1 MIPIVSLRPLRA
13 ASSRLLPVALATLLV
28 ACADDP
34 GKELPPALAAV
45 PGSVVEPEAA
55 DRATKAPVLA
65 RRYDVNGDGRED
77 LVWATANGEQQRW
90 LMNGASAA
98 TVQPTTVNALNPF
111 TYSVR
116 SVLGVQPSVP
126 FAQQCVDPVLLL
138 ADGTL
143 RVLNQST
150 DGGSCTLTNQRD
162 FKPPGWNLVSTEGD
176 YDNVFNNEIVW
187 RNAVGTVAIWGL
199 DATLNIEAAGFPA
212 TAPLEWS
219 IVDARGDYDGDQRSD
234 ILWRNSAGTVAM
246 WRMTG
251 LSAIAGAT
259 FFGTA
264 PPGTWTLVD
273 GSGDY
278 DGDRKSDLLWIS
290 TSGQVV
296 IWFLNTTAGTFTA
309 ASVGTLSAGSTILE
323 GNSDVDGDGRS
334 DLIVRRGDSILV
346 ALMNGGAVKA
356 SGTVG
361 TLGPEWRL
369 VTRNVR

>member
-1 MIPIVSLRPLRA
+1 MTPIVPRPGKPRA
-13 ASSRLLPVALATLLV
+13 STRAVPLALATALA
-28 ACADDP
+28 ACAGDAA
-34 GKELPPALAAV
+34 KELPPAPSAA
-45 PGSVVEPEAA
+45 PASAVEPASA
-55 DRATKAPVLA
+55 DRTAKAPVLA
-65 RRYDVNGDGRED
+65 RRYDINGDGRED
-77 LVWATANGEQQRW
+77 LVWVNAGGEQQRW

-98 TVQPTTVNALNPF
+98 AVQPTTVNPLNPF
-111 TYSVR
+111 TFSWR
-116 SVLGVQPSVP
+116 SVLGREPSVP
-126 FAQQCVDPVLLL
+126 FAEQCFDPALLL

-143 RVLNQST
+143 RVLNSASNGT
-150 DGGSCTLTNQRD
+150 ACAPTGQRD
-162 FKPPGWNLVSTEGD
+162 FRPDGWTLVSTEGD
-176 YDNVFNNEIVW
+176 YDFFFGNEIVW
-187 RNAVGTVAIWGL
+187 RNTVGTVAIWKLNASL
-199 DATLNIEAAGFPA
+199 DIEAAAFPA

-219 IVDARGDYDGDQRSD
+219 IVDARGDYDGDQKSD

-246 WRMTG
+246 WRMTDIG
-251 LSAIAGAT
+251 VIAGAT

-278 DGDRKSDLLWIS
+278 DGDRRSDLLWVS

-296 IWFLNTTAGTFTA
+296 IWFLNPAAGTFTP
-309 ASVGTLSAGSTILE
+309 ASVGTLAAGTTVLE

-334 DLIVRRGDSILV
+334 DLIVRRGDSIGVL
-346 ALMNGGAVKA
+346 LMNGASVKA